1 MSNNNGN
8 VRVDGDAPVE
18 AGVMPAEFGLSMAV
32 FVVVASMVGTGVLM
46 TSGYTVALV
55 GSNQL
60 MLLLWVIGAVIAVC
74 GALTLAELSAALPK
88 TGGDYV
94 FLFEAYGPLAAFLS
108 GWASF
113 LMGFSG
119 PSAAAAFGSAKYV
132 LAPFRFPLQQAEFYQ
147 RILAT
152 VVILAFAIL
161 HVSGRR
167 RTSFVQTWFTV
178 LKVAVLGVLIVGG
191 IAVGW
196 PNYANLQDPKPIDVD
211 LAKTMLFSLVF
222 IYYAYTGWNG
232 ASYLAGEIRDPQKV
246 LPKAI
251 LIGTG
256 LVALVYLA
264 INVVYAL
271 ALSAADVQAIAF
283 APDNTQGLGAV
294 APIAEIA
301 ARKLFGAKW
310 SDPLS
315 VAMGLMML
323 STLSVYVLLGP
334 RVIYAMAK
342 AGQFPAVAAKL
353 LPGVETPGVATLLQ
367 VIVTLALLWSG
378 SFESILI
385 YASVGLSLFSMLSMS
400 AIFVLRVKR
409 PDLPRP
415 FRTPGYPFT
424 PAIYLILTGLLLG
437 AAFLREP
444 FVSTISLV
452 SMLAGIPVY
461 YFFVGMSRSTPSGLD
476 SSSSS

>member
-1 MSNNNGN
+1 MSSLQQHDPAPGSGG
-8 VRVDGDAPVE
+8 VRNESE
-18 AGVMPAEFGLSMAV
+18 AMPAEFGLSMAI

-55 GSNQL
+55 GSNQY
-60 MLLLWVIGAVIAVC
+60 MLLLWVVGAVIAIT

-119 PSAAAAFGSAKYV
+119 PSAAAAFGSAKYM
-132 LAPFRFPLQQAEFYQ
+132 LAPLKLPAFQAELYQ
-147 RILAT
+147 RVLAT
-152 VVILAFAIL
+152 VVIVAFAL
-161 HVSGRR
+161 VHVAGRR
-167 RTSFVQTWFTV
+167 GTSWAQIGFTV

-191 IAVGW
+191 LAVGW
-196 PNYANLQDPKPIDVD
+196 PNLGHLNDPKPVDFD
-211 LAKTMLFSLVF
+211 LATTMLFSLVF

-232 ASYLAGEIRDPQKV
+232 ASYMAGEIREPQKV

-251 LIGTG
+251 LWGTG

-264 INVVYAL
+264 VNTVYAL
-271 ALSAADVQAIAF
+271 ALSAKDVQAIAF
-283 APDNTQGLGAV
+283 DPENRLGLDAV

-301 ARKLFGAKW
+301 ARRLFGSEW
-310 SDPLS
+310 SNPLS

-323 STLSVYVLLGP
+323 STLSVYLLLGP
-334 RVIYAMAK
+334 RVIYAMAR
-342 AGQFPAVAAKL
+342 AGHFPSAAARLTRRAETPAVA
-353 LPGVETPGVATLLQ
+353 TLFQ

-378 SFESILI
+378 TFESILI

-400 AIFVLRVKR
+400 AIFVLRAKR

-415 FRTPGYPFT
+415 FRVPWYPFT
-424 PAIYLILTGLLLG
+424 PLIYLTLTGLLLI
-437 AAFLREP
+437 AAF
-444 FVSTISLV
+444 VSRPYVSMISLV
-452 SMLAGIPVY
+452 SMLAGVPVY
-461 YFFVGMSRSTPSGLD
+461 YYFAGTGRSD
-476 SSSSS
+476 SEA